1 MEKNGCKKM
10 SLGHFSYLFYMLI
23 FTLIPIAI
31 LWLKEFNFLIKN
43 IKIIFTGIIIAI
55 VYTII
60 SSYFAQRLHAWFFNE
75 DKILGIYILNFPVED
90 VIFAVLISITIASA
104 VLVFINYQESGKIKR
119 IISKL

>member
-1 MEKNGCKKM
+1 M